1 MDYKRSRIEQYHKE
15 GRALRTETV
24 INDTYDFV
32 IGRRL
37 NNLDDLMEVGFTAN
51 RRLLG
56 VQCISHDCHLG
67 EETFGALHWP
77 AEVEARRVS
86 ALRFG
91 DPGVQA
97 LLGALLIFRL
107 LPVGF
112 ANRQLRELVAPLL
125 GLPEDALG
133 PAGTTNDLRRLR
145 LRGLIERIPG
155 AHRYRVT
162 DVGLRVALCYSRV
175 HRRALVPALSAVLD
189 RQNPSVLARLVERFD
204 TQIQRKRLISG
215 LR

>member
-1 MDYKRSRIEQYHKE
+1 MQAEFALTQVFDRPAQGRVFFDEVIPENLDFGRPDHAQLIFNRRDTIRTPSRYRSHAIPDGVTPSLHVDYKRSRIKE

-24 INDTYDFV
+24 INDTYDFA

-37 NNLDDLMEVGFTAN
+37 NNLDDLMEVDFTAN

-56 VQCISHDCHLG
+56 VQRNSHDCHLG
-67 EETFGALHWP
+67 EETFGALYRP
-77 AEVEARRVS
+77 AVAEARQAS

-91 DPGVQA
+91 DSGVQA

-125 GLPEDALG
+125 GLPEDAYG
-133 PAGTTNDLRRLR
+133 
-145 LRGLIERIPG
+145 
-155 AHRYRVT
+155 
-162 DVGLRVALCYSRV
+162 
-175 HRRALVPALSAVLD
+175 SAPHH
-189 RQNPSVLARLVERFD
+189 Q
-204 TQIQRKRLISG
+204 
-215 LR
+215 